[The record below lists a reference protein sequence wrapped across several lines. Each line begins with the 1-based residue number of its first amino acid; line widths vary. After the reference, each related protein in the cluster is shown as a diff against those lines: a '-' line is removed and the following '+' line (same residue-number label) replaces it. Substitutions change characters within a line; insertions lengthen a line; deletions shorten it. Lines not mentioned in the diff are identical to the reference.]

1 MQNSVKDRL
10 KILIDLL
17 GLSLKDFSS
26 KTGIPYRTIQSYLSG
41 INIPGGENLQKICA
55 EFSVNINWLLTG
67 EGEPFLNKHKEPEK
81 PIVITSN
88 EEKPNY
94 DDFVFIPMVAGK
106 ISAGG
111 GLIPD
116 NTIEL
121 RLAFRKDW
129 VKRHGNPR
137 HMSLIRVSGD
147 SMEPTLYSGDIVL
160 VDHNKNYIDPNG
172 GIYAVVLDDSIL
184 IKRLQVIYPSKKV
197 HVISDNPK
205 YEKLEVDIENIAIN
219 GKVIWFAREIEK

>member
-1 MQNSVKDRL
+1 MINERL

-26 KTGIPYRTIQSYLSG
+26 KTGIPYPTLQHYLSG
-41 INIPGGENLQKICA
+41 RSEPGAENLQKIVIQ
-55 EFSVNINWLLTG
+55 FDVNINWLLTG

-88 EEKPNY
+88 EEKPDY

-172 GIYAVVLDDSIL
+172 GIYAIALDDSIL
-184 IKRLQVIYPSKKV
+184 IKRLQVIYPSKQV
-197 HVISDNPK
+197 RVISDNPK